1 MKDGSD
7 NYRES
12 AVQGIMKRMNA
23 KGIRIIIYEPTLK
36 METFFNSK
44 VISNLEIFKKESE
57 IIIANRFNKEI
68 EDVKFKIYTRDLF
81 GDN

>member
-1 MKDGSD
+1 
-7 NYRES
+7 
-12 AVQGIMKRMNA
+12 MKRMNA